1 MSKPVWLY
9 ESPLQIV
16 SQLSVVVQGSSYKL
30 MKYLVPVCTGRG
42 ALLEDDEGVRDEVE
56 IALVVVLTGGLV
68 ALVAL
73 VAAVAGTHWSTM
85 LLTSS

>member
-1 MSKPVWLY
+1 
-9 ESPLQIV
+9 
-16 SQLSVVVQGSSYKL
+16 